1 MDKAVARARVA
12 GIIPAEIF
20 LLMTMQDRVYAAA
33 IFIILGICCLGAYV
47 AVSGF
52 MNANPDGLTLALNG
66 PSATPTVGVTVEIP
80 TETPA
85 PPTHTPLP
93 PTETP
98 IGYQPTAIPEATRGP
113 TLDFIPTVATPE
125 FTATLEATATPQ
137 GCGGSYCPRF
147 GPPDSRGPKGATCS
161 QEYIW
166 GFVTN
171 QAGEG
176 LSGVR
181 IHFREIDGAEG
192 DARTKGDP
200 DPRGRFD
207 FPAANG
213 VWTVSVWSKDGE
225 SVSPAIQV
233 RAGEAWGGTGNCPT
247 RIDFVQQ

>member
-1 MDKAVARARVA
+1 M
-12 GIIPAEIF
+12 PAENF
-20 LLMTMQDRVYAAA
+20 LFMTMQDRAYAVA
-33 IFIILGICCLGAYV
+33 IFIILGICCIGAYV

-52 MNANPDGLTLALNG
+52 LNANPDGFSLAMNG
-66 PSATPTVGVTVEIP
+66 STETPTIGVTVEIP

-85 PPTHTPLP
+85 PPTNTPLP
-93 PTETP
+93 PTATP
-98 IGYQPTAIPEATRGP
+98 VGYQPTDEPEATRGP

-125 FTATLEATATPQ
+125 FTATPEATETPP
-137 GCGGSYCPRF
+137 GCGGSYCPRL

-166 GFVTN
+166 GFVTDKN
-171 QAGEG
+171 GE
-176 LSGVR
+176 SVSNIR

-213 VWTVSVWSKDGE
+213 TWTLTMWSKDGDP
-225 SVSPAIQV
+225 VSPAIQV
-233 RAGEAWGGTGNCPT
+233 RAGEPWGGTGNCPT
-247 RIDFVQQ
+247 RVDFVQE

>member
-125 FTATLEATATPQ
+125 FTATLEATATPR

-247 RIDFVQQ
+247 RSDFVQQ